1 MTKVNE
7 TYNEEEVKELF
18 DVVFKLSAKDIND
31 KLIKVG
37 NRPEIAKRRWFW
49 ELLQN
54 AKDAVKPDEKVSI
67 KLIIG
72 SENERP
78 YIEFLHNGNPFRYQ
92 DAKNLIFP
100 YSDKGEEENS
110 DKSGRFGTGFLATH
124 ILSKKINVK
133 GVYLKDGQA
142 FDFSFTLDRSG
153 VDKPEIA
160 GSINTTWQEFRVKRN
175 VKPDYVYEQK
185 NFETSFRYDLDGKGL
200 SLIDSSITDFSN
212 SIPFTLAF
220 IPKINTIEINNTITG
235 TVTLFRN
242 CENEIKSL
250 TDNIRQYTIEKTIEN
265 TANDVQENKINLVV
279 CSDGE
284 VDIALEIFD
293 KDKRTFIKEFEE
305 HQPLLFCPFPL
316 IGANDFKFPTAINS
330 LSFLPKEE
338 RDGIWLG
345 DDGYGPTNQ
354 SLFEKAIP
362 LYECLSKYASSQSW
376 QNSYLL
382 LKSLKDTPLIADF
395 NSKWFKEKIQL
406 PIKQFAKQIPLVD
419 LPNGNRIA
427 IAANGQI
434 VYFQNEP
441 KEENRS
447 QLWEFVKALFPDG
460 VPSKEQIH
468 NWYDVMWDDCP
479 KYSIN
484 TFVKYIANFKTVEH
498 LQTTLGKTKDETLEW
513 LNELVSLV
521 AKEEPA
527 LLNGKDSP
535 ILPNQFGF
543 FKRKDELYLDDEIE
557 QELKE
562 ILSSLCG
569 FSKKITDWRTDLL
582 DCKIFLELP
591 SSRTRNLAQI
601 GITITDTVK
610 ELLKEDNPAN
620 ELKDVFSRLLNWLN
634 DNPKQAKDHFKGL
647 KTETLLYKTANENNI
662 KYVTEMLQKDRSGEL
677 SLEQQFGILND
688 PQKIKLLTDPDL
700 ELKITLGE
708 EVLADRKKE
717 QDEFEF
723 KKKTGDVFESAFRS
737 IIKEDDRFSITT
749 VEGEQDF
756 IVTNNSSNKKF
767 YIELKSVRSGVEY
780 IQMTHKQAKKAS
792 EHSESYFLC
801 IIPNDG
807 TDIDEDYFKLNA
819 LFDGT
824 IGKKL
829 SKKITEAIAF
839 EASENGIMVE
849 FEDNLLAYYNK
860 YRYKF
865 QIPYTTWKQD
875 KFETFINQIAE

>member
-1 MTKVNE
+1 MTNTKE

-54 AKDAVKPDEKVSI
+54 AKDAVKPDEKVSV
-67 KLIIG
+67 KLIIISNNG
-72 SENERP
+72 SP

-100 YSDKGEEENS
+100 YSDKSDEENS

-133 GVYLKDGQA
+133 GVYLKDDQA

-153 VDKPEIA
+153 ADKPEIA
-160 GSINTTWQEFRVKRN
+160 ESINNTWQEFRIKRN
-175 VKPDYVYEQK
+175 PIPDYKYEQK
-185 NFETSFRYDLDGKGL
+185 SFETSFGYELDENGL
-200 SLIDSSITDFSN
+200 NLIENSINDFSN
-212 SIPFTLAF
+212 SIPFALAF
-220 IPKINTIEINNTITG
+220 IPKIKTIEIENKNTG
-235 TVTLFRN
+235 VVTLFRN
-242 CENEIKSL
+242 CESETKQLTENIK
-250 TDNIRQYTIEKTIEN
+250 QYVIEKTI
-265 TANDVQENKINLVV
+265 ANQQSEKINLVI
-279 CSDGE
+279 CSDGI
-284 VDIALEIFD
+284 VDIAIETFEQDGTIHV
-293 KDKRTFIKEFEE
+293 KDFSE

-316 IGANDFKFPTAINS
+316 IGANAFKFPTAINS

-354 SLFEKAIP
+354 ALFEKIIP
-362 LYECLSKYASSQSW
+362 LYESLCNYASSQRW

-395 NSKWFKEKIQL
+395 NSKWFKEKIQSPL
-406 PIKQFAKQIPLVD
+406 KQFAKQIPLVD
-419 LPNGNRIA
+419 IPNGERIS
-427 IAANGQI
+427 IAANGQM
-434 VYFQNEP
+434 VYFQNET

-447 QLWEFVKALFPDG
+447 QLWEFTKALFPDG
-460 VPSKEQIH
+460 VPSKQYIH

-484 TFVKYIANFKTVEH
+484 SFVKYIANFKTVEH
-498 LQTTLGKTKDETLEW
+498 LQTTLGKTKDETLDW
-513 LNELVSLV
+513 LNELVSLTT
-521 AKEEPA
+521 KEEPA
-527 LLNGKDSP
+527 LLNGKDSQ
-535 ILPNQFGF
+535 ILPNQFGL

-562 ILSSLCG
+562 ILSSLSA
-569 FSKKITDWRTDLL
+569 FSKKITDWRADLL

-591 SSRTRNLAQI
+591 ASRTRNLAQI

-610 ELLKEDNPAN
+610 ELLKEDNPPN
-620 ELKDVFSRLLNWLN
+620 DLKDVFSRLLNWLN
-634 DNPKQAKDHFKGL
+634 DNPQKAKDHFKGL

-700 ELKITLGE
+700 ELKISLGE
-708 EVLADRKKE
+708 EVLEDRKKE
-717 QDEFEF
+717 QEEFEF
-723 KKKTGDVFESAFRS
+723 KKKAGDIFENVFRS
-737 IIKEDDRFSITT
+737 LINGDDRFSITK

-756 IVTNNSSNKKF
+756 IVTNSSNNKKF
-767 YIELKSVRSGVEY
+767 YIELKSVRSGVDQ
-780 IQMTHKQAKKAS
+780 IQMTHKQAKKANENS
-792 EHSESYFLC
+792 ENYFLC
-801 IIPNDG
+801 IIPNNG
-807 TDIDEDYFKLNA
+807 SDIDENYFQANA
-819 LFDGT
+819 LFDGA

-829 SKKITEAIAF
+829 SNKITEALAF
-839 EASENGIMVE
+839 EAADNGIEVI
-849 FEDNLLAYYNK
+849 FEDALLAYYNK

-865 QIPYTTWKQD
+865 HLPYRTWQQD
-875 KFETFINQIAE
+875 NFETFIKHIAG